1 MADYKDIVGTAVR
14 NNAGN
19 LSSDQ
24 QNQIFYDSTN
34 IDFKYQIE
42 AVADSWRTVAP
53 LNSARASGVMGGTKT
68 SSWVAGGEMPTSTY
82 PSSFAVY
89 MELWNGSTWTEV
101 NDLTTPKTWSGS
113 SRGVPNNTTGLVFA
127 GYGPPSP
134 TGPAGGAGYRART
147 EEWNGSNWTEVGD
160 VNTARGFV
168 GGAGTS
174 AEACLCFGGWNPPSA
189 YALTELWN
197 GSSWT
202 ETTDLNVA
210 RYGNPSFGS
219 STSALYMGS
228 APSSPSTH
236 RTESWNGST
245 WTEVADMTNTDKN
258 SAAGVN
264 NTAGLAFGGMPEGH
278 TERWNGSTWTET
290 ADFNTARYGTQGAGA
305 SSTSGI
311 VAGGSTPSSPNNM
324 ADVEEFS
331 GSAPIG
337 AWSTGGSLNEA
348 RYEISGTGLQT
359 AALAYGGSTSPPG
372 RSTKTESYDGT
383 SWTEVN
389 DLNTA
394 RGSAASAGTYTSALM
409 AGGEPPSGQ
418 SADSESWNGSN
429 WTETNNLNT
438 ARRLNA
444 GAGASNT
451 AALVFGGYTGTAFSG
466 VTENWDGSSWTEV
479 NDLNQTRSTFSSG
492 TGTNTAALCISGFID
507 PPNGSTT
514 KVEQW
519 NGSSWTEI
527 SDVNT
532 ARSHAAANGTTTSA
546 LIYGGSTPAISP
558 NYITRTED
566 WNGASWVEVADLST
580 GRSGGGGAGA
590 DVDSGLYFGGSD
602 GSTYQTATEEW
613 SGSSTTTKV
622 LTD

>member
-210 RYGNPSFGS
+210 RYGTPSFGS
-219 STSALYMGS
+219 ATSALYMGS
-228 APSSPSTH
+228 APSGPSTH

-305 SSTSGI
+305 SNTSGI
-311 VAGGSTPSSPNNM
+311 VAGGSTPSNSNNM

-331 GSAPIG
+331 GDAPIG
-337 AWSTGGSLNEA
+337 AWSTGGSLNTA
-348 RYEISGTGLQT
+348 RHDLGGAGTQT
-359 AALAYGGSTSPPG
+359 AALAFGGYT
-372 RSTKTESYDGT
+372 TTAVANTESYDGT
-383 SWTEVN
+383 SWTNVN
-389 DLNTA
+389 SLNTA
-394 RGSAASAGTYTSALM
+394 RDSGASSRGSYSSALYFM
-409 AGGEPPSGQ
+409 QDNPSTSGIN
-418 SADSESWNGSN
+418 ESWNGTS
-429 WTETNNLNT
+429 WTEVTALNT
-438 ARRLNA
+438 ARRQGGGL
-444 GAGASNT
+444 GADNES
-451 AALVFGGYTGTAFSG
+451 ALAFGGTASPPTS
-466 VTENWDGSSWTEV
+466 VAVCELWDGSSWTEV
-479 NDLNQTRSTFSSG
+479 GDLNNQGIGIGGAGIVTAGLAVGRRRLASPATW
-492 TGTNTAALCISGFID
+492 TGKTES
-507 PPNGSTT
+507 
-514 KVEQW
+514 W
-519 NGSSWTEI
+519 NGTSWTETG
-527 SDVNT
+527 DLNT
-532 ARSHAAANGTTTSA
+532 DRAYPGVLGTYTLA
-546 LIYGGSTPAISP
+546 LACGGGQP
-558 NYITRTED
+558 TRVDNVED
-566 WNGASWVEVADLST
+566 WNGTSWAEVADLSNN
-580 GRSGGGGAGA
+580 RSTVGPGGTTT
-590 DVDSGLYFGGSD
+590 SGIVFGGYD
-602 GSTYQTATEEW
+602 TAATALTEEW
-613 SGSSTTTKV
+613 SGSSNTIKV